1 MNGWFDWRPPR
12 GGIAFIAGCFIF
24 ASIVFIVL
32 GGDSWY
38 TRYVIPCFL
47 PIGIG
52 LWLKHS
58 WARWLSFGFF
68 LLIGAALVMAATQKG
83 VSVRLVVQALIV
95 AGSLFALWEWDV
107 YPESRQSD
115 LDGLSFEETCEPIRI

>member
-1 MNGWFDWRPPR
+1 M
-12 GGIAFIAGCFIF
+12 AGCFIF

-32 GGDSWY
+32 GGDSLY

-58 WARWLSFGFF
+58 WARWLSFVFF
-68 LLIGAALVMAATQKG
+68 LLIGTVLVIAATQKG
-83 VSVRLVVQALIV
+83 LSVRLLAQALMV

-107 YPESRQSD
+107 YPVSRRDD
-115 LDGLSFEETCEPIRI
+115 LERLLHEETLEQPDEHSRCDSR